1 MDWTPES
8 AGSQQGRTFVITGA
22 NTGLGFEN
30 AKTVAKL
37 GARVILACRNGA
49 KAEDAAARIRAA
61 VPGVDVRVSIVD
73 VSSLASVRAF
83 AARTLAELDR
93 IDVLINNAGV
103 MVPPRE
109 ITPEGFE
116 LQFVTNYAGHFLLT
130 GLLLDRIVATPGSRI
145 VTLSSLAHWTGRIDL
160 ENLNAEKF
168 YGRWEH
174 YGASKLQCLIFARE
188 LQRCFDDKKIATRS
202 LAAHPGGSVTELGRH
217 SAFLRSLERF
227 AQSSYEGSLPTMRAA
242 LDPQARGGEYYG
254 PRYEFFGA
262 PERSRSSRVSKD
274 PHVAGRLWERTERLT
289 GIQYP

>member
-1 MDWTPES
+1 MAWTPES
-8 AGSQQGRTFVITGA
+8 AGSQKGRTFVITGA

-30 AKTVAKL
+30 ARTVAKL
-37 GARVILACRNGA
+37 GGRVVLACRNGA
-49 KAEDAAARIRAA
+49 KAEDAAARIRAD
-61 VPGVDVRVSIVD
+61 VPGADVRVSLVD

-109 ITPEGFE
+109 ITQEGFE

-145 VTLSSLAHWTGRIDL
+145 VTLSSLAHWTGKVDL
-160 ENLNAEKF
+160 ENLNAEKS
-168 YGRWEH
+168 YSRWGH
-174 YGASKLQCLIFARE
+174 YAASKLQCLIFARE
-188 LQRCFDDKKIATRS
+188 LQRCFDERKIGTRS
-202 LAAHPGGSVTELGRH
+202 LASHPGGSVTELARH
-217 SAFLRSLERF
+217 SAVLHALERF
-227 AQSSYEGSLPTMRAA
+227 VQTAYEGSLPTMRAA

-254 PRYEFFGA
+254 PRFEIGGV
-262 PERSRSSRVSKD
+262 PVRSHSSRLSKD
-274 PHVAGRLWERTERLT
+274 AGVARRLWEQTERLT